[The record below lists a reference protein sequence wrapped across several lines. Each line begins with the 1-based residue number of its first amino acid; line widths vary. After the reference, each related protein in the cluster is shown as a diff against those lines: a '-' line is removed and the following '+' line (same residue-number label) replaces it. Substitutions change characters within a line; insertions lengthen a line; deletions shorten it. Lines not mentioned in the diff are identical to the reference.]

1 VRARAPRLDPAIS
14 LERRQDTRS
23 LGHAQHRRAPVRQSA
38 QEARRKASA
47 GTCKQVLPGLWR
59 SSTARRSRG
68 PAETVSRSRR
78 QRVLSNVV
86 ITFSTT
92 SRARRARRAPAGPW
106 SRARQRVRRGEAA
119 GVVRR
124 GGRKH
129 PRDSRRSRTGS
140 SALAPAAHGG
150 LPPGRDPG
158 HRPSPVGRRYA
169 RRARLRGN
177 GHPPGAPALSRPRS
191 PSRALRPA
199 ASASHAMALRAP
211 LDCDLG
217 AAHDRACRKDGHERA
232 CSDVV
237 VVAGWKVRSAATPC
251 PLHLPPK
258 PRTRAITS
266 LVRGL

>member
-1 VRARAPRLDPAIS
+1 MPRVRHVLRTN
-14 LERRQDTRS
+14 RQGCRETTQLTR
-23 LGHAQHRRAPVRQSA
+23 
-38 QEARRKASA
+38 
-47 GTCKQVLPGLWR
+47 W
-59 SSTARRSRG
+59 
-68 PAETVSRSRR
+68 AETAVLRYRSGAWTRTWRCRSDMSTISRSRTAAPQLPPVSPSCPWLR
-78 QRVLSNVV
+78 RGMCCRPVGPVCLGMPRSIRAVR
-86 ITFSTT
+86 TFST
-92 SRARRARRAPAGPW
+92 SSRARRAPAGAW

-119 GVVRR
+119 GVFRR

-191 PSRALRPA
+191 PS
-199 ASASHAMALRAP
+199 
-211 LDCDLG
+211 

-232 CSDVV
+232 CS
-237 VVAGWKVRSAATPC
+237 SAATPC
-251 PLHLPPK
+251 PLHLPP
-258 PRTRAITS
+258 S
-266 LVRGL
+266 LERRL